1 MVRADSKGREP
12 CFKNDTSTIKGCVH
26 LEGAL
31 DSVPLWKMS
40 QLSGHS
46 LRSKNI
52 IQDPIVDWYQL
63 SNYDGLIKEIEVD
76 SSLEQAPRSGVSPFS
91 DEMEKEIIHHF
102 NVRKNW
108 LV

>member
-1 MVRADSKGREP
+1 M
-12 CFKNDTSTIKGCVH
+12 H

-40 QLSGHS
+40 RLSGHS

-52 IQDPIVDWYQL
+52 IQDPIVDWCQL
-63 SNYDGLIKEIEVD
+63 SNYDEGLIKEIVVD
-76 SSLEQAPRSGVSPFS
+76 SSLEQVPSSGVSPFS
-91 DEMEKEIIHHF
+91 DEMEKEIIPHF